1 MKTNHPRLVRVALPA
16 LLLTGALVYAG
27 PLNPPA
33 GPITSTGKT
42 TQEVFDKVAESEP
55 RIAINNTNTP
65 GDADSL
71 FKITQPG
78 SYYLT
83 ANITGVV
90 GKHGIEI
97 AASGV
102 TLDLN
107 GFDLIGVP
115 GMGAF
120 DGVGVTVNTLTTIA
134 VRNGSVRDWGDEGI
148 DLGSFPVLNST
159 VENIRANGNTGNGIS
174 VGTATTVSGCTASSN
189 GINGIDTAFGCVVT
203 DCTAFSNGNDGI
215 FAHSSSTVSH
225 SAAYLNSTNG
235 IATGASCTVTNCSAT
250 DNNAGIQT
258 SSGCVVSRCATGFNA
273 TRGITTGSGC
283 HVVDCIVTSNF
294 LDGIQVLND
303 CTVRGNTCD
312 SNGIGAGTGAGIL
325 VSGGDNV
332 IEGNTCTD
340 ADRGI
345 DVDAGGNLI
354 IKNRCSG
361 NTTNWDFVIGNAYG
375 PIVATPSG
383 AAVSGNTAAAA
394 LGSTDPNANFSY

>member
-1 MKTNHPRLVRVALPA
+1 MNVGYRCAAAVVASGVVGWLA
-16 LLLTGALVYAG
+16 LAG
-27 PLNPPA
+27 PLAPPA
-33 GPITSTGKT
+33 GPIASTGKT
-42 TQEVFDKVAESEP
+42 LGEVEP
-55 RIAINNTNTP
+55 RVALNATNTP

-83 ANITGVV
+83 GNIIGVV

-97 AASGV
+97 TASGV

-120 DGVGVTVNTLTTIA
+120 DGVGVTVNSLTTIA
-134 VRNGSVRDWGDEGI
+134 IRNGSVRDWGDEGI
-148 DLGSFPVLNST
+148 DLGSFPVLNSI
-159 VENIRANGNTGNGIS
+159 VENIRASGNTGNGIS
-174 VGTATTVSGCTASSN
+174 VGTATTVTGCTASSN
-189 GINGIDTAFGCVVT
+189 GINGIDTAFGSTVSG
-203 DCTAFSNGNDGI
+203 CTAFSNGGDGI
-215 FAHSSSTVSH
+215 FAHSSSIISQ
-225 SAAYLNSTNG
+225 SAAYLNSGNG
-235 IATGASCTVTNCSAT
+235 IATGTSCTVSGCSAV
-250 DNNAGIQT
+250 DNNTGIQL
-258 SSGCVVSRCATGFNA
+258 SSGCVVSKSSAGFNA
-273 TRGITTGSGC
+273 ARGISTGSGC
-283 HVVDCIVTSNF
+283 HVVDCMATSNI

-312 SNGIGAGTGAGIL
+312 SNGSGTGSGAGIL

-340 ADRGI
+340 SDRGI

-383 AAVSGNTAAAA
+383 LAVSGNTAAAA

>member
-1 MKTNHPRLVRVALPA
+1 MKTNAPRLARFALPA
-16 LLLTGALVYAG
+16 LLLTSTLLYAG

-42 TQEVFDKVAESEP
+42 TQEVFDKVAETEP
-55 RIAINNTNTP
+55 RIAINTTNTP

-90 GKHGIEI
+90 GKYGIEI

-107 GFDLIGVP
+107 GFDLVGVP
-115 GMGAF
+115 SMGAF
-120 DGVGVTVNTLTTIA
+120 DGVGVTVNSLTSIV
-134 VRNGSVRDWGDEGI
+134 VRNGSVRDWGDEGV
-148 DLGSFPVLNST
+148 DLGSFAALNST
-159 VENIRANGNTGNGIS
+159 VEDVRASGNTGNGIS
-174 VGTATTVSGCTASSN
+174 VGTASVVSGCSASSN

-203 DCTAFSNGNDGI
+203 ECTTFSNGNDGI
-215 FAHSSSTVSH
+215 FAHSSSTVSQ
-225 SAAYLNSTNG
+225 SVSYLNTGIG
-235 IATGASCTVTNCSAT
+235 IATGASCTISGCSTT

-258 SSGCVVSRCATGFNA
+258 SSGCVVSQSSAGYNA
-273 TRGITTGSGC
+273 TRGVTTGSGC
-283 HVVDCIVTSNF
+283 HVVDCIVTNNI

-312 SNGIGAGTGAGIL
+312 SNGSGAGSGAGIL

-383 AAVSGNTAAAA
+383 AAVSGNTAAAV
-394 LGSTDPNANFSY
+394 LGSTDPNANFTY